1 MKMKGAIYMAQETP
15 ADGKLEIPRISNSK
29 TLKVLANPI
38 RMRILGVLR
47 INGEQTVGSISNCL
61 GEAPG
66 AVSYHLSQLAKVGLA
81 EKAQNSEHDKR
92 QSWWKASQTAA
103 FVESP
108 DRDNAV
114 EEEATDLFRRS
125 AALAYEQT
133 YERYLDALPKLPK
146 EWASAGASSDSVL
159 MLTPDQLKQ
168 MNSELD
174 AVARKWAKRG
184 AEQLPGAEQV
194 ALIVQAFR
202 WIP

>member
-1 MKMKGAIYMAQETP
+1 MTQE
-15 ADGKLEIPRISNSK
+15 ASVDEKSEIPRASNSE

-47 INGEQTVGSISNCL
+47 VKGTQNVGSISSFL

-66 AVSYHLSQLAKVGLA
+66 AISYHLSQLAKVGLA
-81 EKAQNSEHDKR
+81 EKVRNAEQDKR
-92 QSWWKASQTAA
+92 QSWWKASQTATL
-103 FVESP
+103 VESS
-108 DRDNAV
+108 DRDDAT

-133 YERYLDALPKLPK
+133 YERYLDALPDLPK

-174 AVARKWAKRG
+174 AVARKWAKKG
-184 AEQLPGAEQV
+184 AEQLPGAERV